1 MTAPRP
7 HPTNPPESREASRDQ
22 VAAIV
27 RDLLRSQSAE
37 REVPPLLVEAVV
49 DGTGDRETVRTATLT
64 AYGPEKPFDLVLFD
78 TDRIA
83 GYVFE
88 SSRPPVIAGASLLLR
103 ELNEQIGQDYGK
115 WTIFSGG
122 GEGLLLVP
130 HGLGPKICQVIRDRY
145 RERTAGALSVTTD
158 FLEVSPED
166 FLSIGGEAEPLAGT
180 RLVSGTQA
188 VLSRLRDKVRKQK
201 DENPPFREPVPGGA
215 ERCASCRDR
224 RSTGIPMPRK
234 NDEGLVEGTLCSPC
248 WERWQKGRRE
258 IEGVSFDDLVER
270 FTEAYPALGGKS
282 RYLGFLYADGNSMGA
297 LFGRLS
303 TLAEIRFV
311 SRAVAHVFA
320 AAQQQTERA
329 VQTLVAKVPPQDR
342 LFLSYLGGG
351 DEAIWILPGAL
362 AVHVAAHLSKW
373 IETEA
378 GTIAGLPK
386 ITLGIGLVLCQH
398 GYPVRYQYDL
408 AKSLLKSAKG
418 MFQGARPEEIAS
430 SLDFELLTDS
440 SPLSDD
446 LTAVRTIA
454 YQTEENGFLRTCR
467 PYSADRFDTLV
478 DRMRKARET
487 GLAASQLYAL
497 QAGAVEGRD
506 VFLNY
511 LRYQIARGM
520 KSYGPWLEGIDP
532 ASPRQ
537 IEDFFVEPT
546 GTWIADGLQL
556 LPFLDQI
563 GKLNQGESD

>member
-1 MTAPRP
+1 MALLKPSP
-7 HPTNPPESREASRDQ
+7 EPPETLQASRAHI
-22 VAAIV
+22 AAIV
-27 RDLLRSQSAE
+27 RELLRDASPQ
-37 REVPPLLVEAVV
+37 LIDAVV
-49 DGTGDRETVRTATLT
+49 DGKGEREAVRRATRATFGD
-64 AYGPEKPFDLVLFD
+64 EKPFDLVLFD

-103 ELNEQIGQDYGK
+103 ELNEEIGRDYGK

-130 HGLGPKICQVIRDRY
+130 RGLGAKICQKIRDRY
-145 RERTAGALSVTTD
+145 RERTASALSVTTD
-158 FLEVSPED
+158 FLAVSPED
-166 FLSIGGEAEPLAGT
+166 FLASGGEAEPLAGT

-188 VLSRLRDKVRKQK
+188 VLCRLRDQVRRQK
-201 DENPPFREPVPGGA
+201 DESPAFRDSVPGGA
-215 ERCASCRDR
+215 ERCSSCRDR
-224 RSTGIPMPRK
+224 RSAGIPMPRK
-234 NDEGLVEGTLCSPC
+234 NDDGVVEGTLCSPC

-258 IEGVSFDDLVER
+258 IAGVSFDDLVER
-270 FTEAYPALGGKS
+270 FTAAYPSLGGKA

-297 LFGRLS
+297 LFGRLA
-303 TLAEIRFV
+303 TLPEIRFV

-320 AAQQQTERA
+320 AAQAQTEKA
-329 VQTLVAKVPPQDR
+329 VQELVAKVPQEDR

-362 AVHVAAHLSKW
+362 AVHVASHLAQW
-373 IETEA
+373 IEAEA
-378 GTIAGLPK
+378 RTIADLPK

-418 MFQGARPEEIAS
+418 MFQGVRPQDVES

-446 LTAVRTIA
+446 LAAVRTIA
-454 YQTEENGFLRTCR
+454 YQTEEEDFLRTCR
-467 PYSADRFDTLV
+467 PYRMDGFDTLV
-478 DRMRKARET
+478 QRMRRARAV

-497 QAGAVEGRD
+497 QTGAEEGRH

-511 LRYQIARGM
+511 LRYQIARGL
-520 KSYGPWLEGIDP
+520 KSYGPWLDRVDP
-532 ASPRQ
+532 ASPGE
-537 IEDFFVEPT
+537 IERFFLDAC

-563 GKLNQGESD
+563 DKLTPGGSN